1 MVPKSGD
8 AGDNGGRS
16 CFITVCAG
24 CYGVMVSNLHQSS
37 QGRIIIFD
45 YFANEDIEAQK
56 YLARVM
62 SELHT
67 S

>member
-1 MVPKSGD
+1 MVPEGGD

-37 QGRIIIFD
+37 QGRIIIFT
-45 YFANEDIEAQK
+45 YFSDEDTEAQK
-56 YLARVM
+56 YLARVR
-62 SELHT
+62 SEPQT

>member
-1 MVPKSGD
+1 MPGGGD

-37 QGRIIIFD
+37 QGRIIIFA
-45 YFANEDIEAQK
+45 YFANEDTEAQK
-56 YLARVM
+56 YLARVR